1 MFLQH
6 NSPALHNYNIM
17 PNLCKPSDH
26 APLTVELSIYE
37 ENNQSVINILV
48 EDSDEETNFL
58 RDLIYVLSSTD
69 TINITNTT
77 DLENTVN
84 MFARALEEL
93 WGQYSKYPNITRHS
107 KQWWNTECTSSIVYY
122 WQTGRPQDWTTFKKM
137 VKAAKQS
144 YFDEK
149 IQEIA
154 SFKKRPWDLMN
165 WVRKRKLPATK
176 AIQYNK
182 KPCTDLDSLWNALYS
197 FYNATQNRPINPSIL
212 KEIPNIP
219 TIQ

>member
-1 MFLQH
+1 MTGDFNIRDSDWDPSFPYHSPHTESLLEIADSLGLQMSTPTNPVSTRYVDNPLDSNSVIDLMFLQH
-6 NSPALHNYNIM
+6 NSPILHNYNIM

-122 WQTGRPQDWTTFKKM
+122 
-137 VKAAKQS
+137 
-144 YFDEK
+144 
-149 IQEIA
+149 
-154 SFKKRPWDLMN
+154 
-165 WVRKRKLPATK
+165 
-176 AIQYNK
+176 
-182 KPCTDLDSLWNALYS
+182 
-197 FYNATQNRPINPSIL
+197 
-212 KEIPNIP
+212 
-219 TIQ
+219 

>member
-1 MFLQH
+1 
-6 NSPALHNYNIM
+6 
-17 PNLCKPSDH
+17 
-26 APLTVELSIYE
+26 
-37 ENNQSVINILV
+37 
-48 EDSDEETNFL
+48 
-58 RDLIYVLSSTD
+58 
-69 TINITNTT
+69 
-77 DLENTVN
+77 
-84 MFARALEEL
+84 
-93 WGQYSKYPNITRHS
+93 
-107 KQWWNTECTSSIVYY
+107 
-122 WQTGRPQDWTTFKKM
+122 M